1 MKIVYFLI
9 TIIYVTNT
17 NSIDGMM
24 LCDGGQHLERPLQKT
39 IRHQHHQKNYEKS
52 LETGIIPKELKIK
65 VPAFQ
70 PESEYFF
77 IKWEQIL
84 YNAEKNLVELFLYE
98 SSKVRDRFFAK
109 IEIDF
114 FSNEIYKLHPDDY
127 KMKHIALT
135 NNNKFYKKQLEKRSS

>member
-24 LCDGGQHLERPLQKT
+24 LYDGGQHLERSLQKA

-84 YNAEKNLVELFLYE
+84 YNAEKNLVELLLY
-98 SSKVRDRFFAK
+98 
-109 IEIDF
+109 
-114 FSNEIYKLHPDDY
+114 
-127 KMKHIALT
+127 
-135 NNNKFYKKQLEKRSS
+135 

>member
-1 MKIVYFLI
+1 MWWR
-9 TIIYVTNT
+9 TT
-17 NSIDGMM
+17 SG
-24 LCDGGQHLERPLQKT
+24 KT
-39 IRHQHHQKNYEKS
+39 TAKNNKTS
-52 LETGIIPKELKIK
+52 TSPKELWKEFRNRYHTKGTKNKK

-70 PESEYFF
+70 PVSEYFF

-84 YNAEKNLVELFLYE
+84 YNAEKNLVELLLYE

-127 KMKHIALT
+127 KTKHIALT
-135 NNNKFYKKQLEKRSS
+135 NNNKFYKKQSEKRSS

>member
-24 LCDGGQHLERPLQKT
+24 LYDGGQRLERPLQKT

-65 VPAFQ
+65 
-70 PESEYFF
+70 
-77 IKWEQIL
+77 KC
-84 YNAEKNLVELFLYE
+84 
-98 SSKVRDRFFAK
+98 RH
-109 IEIDF
+109 
-114 FSNEIYKLHPDDY
+114 SNP
-127 KMKHIALT
+127 
-135 NNNKFYKKQLEKRSS
+135 